1 MSSRQAVF
9 ALALGS
15 ALVPACGKPLTADE
29 CFELLDKYV
38 ELLLQHDNPDRTPQD
53 RLKLTNEARAKAG
66 RDPAFA
72 ECSQRVSRSQFE
84 CAMKAPNPDMLEQCL
99 L

>member
-1 MSSRQAVF
+1 M
-9 ALALGS
+9 LGS
-15 ALVPACGKPLTADE
+15 AVLAACGKPLTDDE

-38 ELLLQHDNPDRTPQD
+38 ELLLQHDNPDRVTPD
-53 RLKLTNEARAKAG
+53 RLQLSNEARAKAG

-72 ECSQRVSRSQFE
+72 ECSQRVSRAQFE
-84 CAMKAPNPDMLEQCL
+84 CAMSAPNPDVLEQCL